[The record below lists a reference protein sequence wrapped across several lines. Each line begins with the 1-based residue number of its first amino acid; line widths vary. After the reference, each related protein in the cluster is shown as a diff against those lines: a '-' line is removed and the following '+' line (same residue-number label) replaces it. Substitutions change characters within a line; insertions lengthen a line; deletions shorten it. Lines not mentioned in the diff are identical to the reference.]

1 MKHGLIKVATA
12 TPEVRVADV
21 DFNTEKTLELMKEA
35 DHLGVRLVVFPELGL
50 TAYTCG
56 DLFFQSA
63 LIEKAK
69 TALCSLAKE
78 TESLSLLAVVGLP
91 LAVDDKLCNVAAFLH
106 KGKILGFA
114 TKTHLPNHN
123 EFFEAR
129 YFASLSKNTSVTLC
143 GQEIPVG
150 PKLLFCSSAMDEF
163 RVAAEICEDLWSP
176 ASPGAHLAQSGA
188 TILVNPSA
196 SNEVVG
202 KGTIRKTLLSA
213 QSSRAAAGYLY
224 ANAGQGESTT
234 DLVFSGHSMI
244 YEDGELLAESK
255 PFTEGLLCTEIDLER
270 ITQKRRRF
278 STFRHTEDRDYLRVF
293 FQDTPWD
300 TQLSRKIP
308 QNPFV
313 PETPEAQAVAFD
325 EILAIQSHGL
335 KKRLSH
341 IGTKTVTIGISGGL
355 DSTLAL
361 LVVAKTFDLLNLP
374 RNGIVAVTMPCF
386 GTSDRT
392 YQNAI
397 KLVEGLGATL
407 REINIKTAVTQHL
420 TDIGADLTDR
430 DVTYENAQARER
442 TQVLMDVANK
452 TGGIVI
458 GTGDLSELALGFATY
473 NGDHMSM
480 YGVNASVPKTLMR
493 HLVRHLAD
501 TEMVSL
507 KETLYDI
514 LNTPV
519 SPELLPPEESG
530 EIAQQTESIVGPYEL
545 HDFFLY
551 YMIQWGFSREK
562 ILFLAEH
569 AFRGIYSLDVIEQ
582 WLNIFLRRFFQSQFK
597 RSCLPDGPKAT
608 TVSLSPRGD
617 WKMPS
622 DACDNYLK

>member
-1 MKHGLIKVATA
+1 MKHGFIKVATA

-21 DFNTEKTLELMKEA
+21 DFNEKKTLELMQEA
-35 DHLGVRLVVFPELGL
+35 DRLGVRLAVFPELGL

-63 LIEKAK
+63 LISKAQA
-69 TALCSLAKE
+69 ALCRLAKE
-78 TESLSLLAVVGLP
+78 TAKLSLLAVVGLP

-106 KGKILGFA
+106 SGKILGFA

-129 YFASLSKNTSVTLC
+129 YFTSLSKNTSVTLC

-150 PKLLFCSSAMDEF
+150 PKLLFCSAAMEEF

-188 TILVNPSA
+188 TILVNLSA
-196 SNEVVG
+196 SNEVAG

-224 ANAGQGESTT
+224 ANAGKGESST

-270 ITQKRRRF
+270 ITQKRHRF
-278 STFRHTEDRDYLRVF
+278 STFRHTEDTDYQRIVF
-293 FQDTPWD
+293 HDTPWEASL
-300 TQLSRKIP
+300 TRTIP

-313 PETPEAQAVAFD
+313 PDDAAERATILQ
-325 EILAIQSHGL
+325 EILEIQSHGL
-335 KKRLSH
+335 QKRLSH

-361 LVVAKTFDLLNLP
+361 LVTAKAFDGLGLP
-374 RNGIVAVTMPCF
+374 RNQIMAITMPCF

-392 YQNAI
+392 YQNA
-397 KLVEGLGATL
+397 KLLTEGLGATL
-407 REINIKTAVTQHL
+407 QEINIKAAVTQHL
-420 TDIGADLTDR
+420 TDIGASLDDH
-430 DVTYENAQARER
+430 DVTFENAQARER
-442 TQVLMDVANK
+442 TQVLMDLANK

-480 YGVNASVPKTLMR
+480 YGVNTSVPKTLMR
-493 HLVRHLAD
+493 HLVKHLAD
-501 TEMVSL
+501 TEMSDL
-507 KETLYDI
+507 QETLYDI
-514 LNTPV
+514 LDTPV
-519 SPELLPPEESG
+519 SPELLPPEEDG
-530 EIAQQTESIVGPYEL
+530 AIAQQTESIVGPYEL

-551 YMIQWGFSREK
+551 YMIQWGFSKEK
-562 ILFLAEH
+562 IFYLAKH
-569 AFRGIYSLDVIEQ
+569 AFAESYSAEEIEQ
-582 WLNIFLRRFFQSQFK
+582 WLSVFLRRFFQSQFK

-617 WKMPS
+617 FRMPS
-622 DACDNYLK
+622 DAYGSYND

>member
-1 MKHGLIKVATA
+1 MKHGLVKVATA

-21 DFNTEKTLELMKEA
+21 DFNTEKTLEMMKEA
-35 DHLGVRLVVFPELGL
+35 DGLGVRLVVFPELGL

-69 TALCSLAKE
+69 KALCRLAKE
-78 TESLSLLAVVGLP
+78 TETLSLLTVVGLP

-129 YFASLSKNTSVTLC
+129 YFTSLSKNTSVTLC

-150 PKLLFCSSAMDEF
+150 PKLLFCSKTMDEF
-163 RVAAEICEDLWSP
+163 RIAAEICEDLWSP

-188 TILVNPSA
+188 TLLVNLSA
-196 SNEVVG
+196 SNAVAG
-202 KGTIRKTLLSA
+202 KGAIRKNLISA

-255 PFTEGLLCTEIDLER
+255 PFSHGLLCTEIDLER

-278 STFRHTEDRDYLRVF
+278 STFRHTEDTDYLRIF
-293 FQDTPWD
+293 FEDTPWE
-300 TQLSRKIP
+300 TQLSRKIL

-313 PETPEAQAVAFD
+313 PETAEAQVLAFD
-325 EILAIQSHGL
+325 EILSIQAHGL

-361 LVVAKTFDLLNLP
+361 LVVAKAFDLLNLP
-374 RNGIVAVTMPCF
+374 RTGIIAVTMPCF

-392 YQNAI
+392 YQNAL
-397 KLVEGLGATL
+397 KLVESLGASL
-407 REINIKTAVTQHL
+407 REINIKNAVTQHL
-420 TDIGADLTDR
+420 TDIGADLADH

-442 TQVLMDVANK
+442 TQVLMDIANK

-480 YGVNASVPKTLMR
+480 YGINASVPKTLMR

-501 TEMVSL
+501 TEMIDL

-514 LNTPV
+514 LDTPV
-519 SPELLPPEESG
+519 SPELLPPEEGG

-551 YMIQWGFSREK
+551 YMIQWGFSRKK

-569 AFRGIYSLDVIEQ
+569 AFRDVYSTEVIEG
-582 WLNIFLRRFFQSQFK
+582 WLDTFLRRFFQSQFK

-622 DACDNYLK
+622 DAYGNYLK

>member
-1 MKHGLIKVATA
+1 
-12 TPEVRVADV
+12 
-21 DFNTEKTLELMKEA
+21 
-35 DHLGVRLVVFPELGL
+35 
-50 TAYTCG
+50 
-56 DLFFQSA
+56 
-63 LIEKAK
+63 
-69 TALCSLAKE
+69 
-78 TESLSLLAVVGLP
+78 
-91 LAVDDKLCNVAAFLH
+91 AAFLH
-106 KGKILGFA
+106 GGKILGFA
-114 TKTHLPNHN
+114 TKTHLPNHS

-129 YFASLSKNTSVTLC
+129 YFTSLTKNTSVTLL
-143 GQEIPVG
+143 GEEIPVG
-150 PKLLFCSSAMDEF
+150 PKLLFCSDTMEEF
-163 RVAAEICEDLWSP
+163 RIAAEICEDLWSP

-188 TILVNPSA
+188 TVLVNLSA

-202 KGTIRKTLLSA
+202 KGKIRKSLLSA

-224 ANAGQGESTT
+224 ANAGKGESTT

-255 PFTEGLLCTEIDLER
+255 PYTEGLLCTEIDLER

-278 STFRHTEDRDYLRVF
+278 STFRHTEDTDYLRIF
-293 FQDTPWD
+293 FHDTPWE
-300 TQLSRKIP
+300 TVLTRTIP

-313 PETPEAQAVAFD
+313 PDDPQERNTACRELL
-325 EILAIQSHGL
+325 EIQSHGL
-335 KKRLSH
+335 QKRLSH
-341 IGTKTVTIGISGGL
+341 IGAKTVTIGISGGL

-361 LVVAKTFDLLNLP
+361 LVTAMAFDSLGLS
-374 RNGIVAVTMPCF
+374 RSGIVAVTMPCF
-386 GTSDRT
+386 GTSNRT
-392 YQNAI
+392 YQNANALA
-397 KLVEGLGATL
+397 KGLGATL
-407 REINIKTAVTQHL
+407 QEINIKASVTQHL
-420 TDIGADLTDR
+420 ADIGADINTH

-473 NGDHMSM
+473 NGDHISM
-480 YGVNASVPKTLMR
+480 YGVNASIPKTLMR
-493 HLVRHLAD
+493 HLVRYLAD
-501 TEMVSL
+501 AKMPEL

-514 LNTPV
+514 LDTPV

-530 EIAQQTESIVGPYEL
+530 AIAQQTESIVGPYEL

-551 YMIQWGFSREK
+551 YMIQWGFSKAK
-562 ILFLAEH
+562 ILHLAKH
-569 AFRGIYSLDVIEQ
+569 AFRGTYSAEEIEK

-622 DACDNYLK
+622 DAYGSFND

>member
-1 MKHGLIKVATA
+1 MKYGFIKVATA

-21 DFNTEKTLELMKEA
+21 AFNETKTLEMMQEA
-35 DHLGVRLVVFPELGL
+35 DRLGVRLVVFPELGL

-56 DLFFQSA
+56 DLFFQGG
-63 LIEKAK
+63 LICKARE
-69 TALCSLAKE
+69 ALCRLARE
-78 TESLSLLAVVGLP
+78 TANLSLLAVVGLP

-106 KGKILGFA
+106 RGKILGFA

-129 YFASLSKNTSVTLC
+129 YFTSLSKNTSVNLC

-150 PKLLFCSSAMDEF
+150 PKLLFCSRTMEEF
-163 RVAAEICEDLWSP
+163 RIAAEICEDLWSP

-188 TILVNPSA
+188 TILVNLSA

-202 KGTIRKTLLSA
+202 KGKIRKNLLSA
-213 QSSRAAAGYLY
+213 QSARAAAGYLY
-224 ANAGQGESTT
+224 ANAGKGESTT

-255 PFTEGLLCTEIDLER
+255 PYTEGLLCTELDLER

-278 STFRHTEDRDYLRVF
+278 STFRHTEDTDYLRIF
-293 FQDTPWD
+293 FEDTPWE
-300 TQLSRKIP
+300 TALTRTIP

-313 PETPEAQAVAFD
+313 PDTPEEQNTAFR
-325 EILAIQSHGL
+325 EILEIQSHGL
-335 KKRLSH
+335 QKRLSH
-341 IGTKTVTIGISGGL
+341 IGATTVTIGISGGL

-361 LVVAKTFDLLNLP
+361 LVTAKAFDSLGLP
-374 RNGIVAVTMPCF
+374 RKNILAVTMPCF

-392 YQNAI
+392 YQNA
-397 KLVEGLGATL
+397 KTLVDGLGATL
-407 REINIKTAVTQHL
+407 QEINIKAAVTQHL
-420 TDIGADLTDR
+420 ADIGANLGTH
-430 DVTYENAQARER
+430 DVTFENAQARER
-442 TQVLMDVANK
+442 TQILMDIANK

-493 HLVRHLAD
+493 HLVKHLAD
-501 TEMVSL
+501 TEMSGF

-514 LNTPV
+514 LDTPV
-519 SPELLPPEESG
+519 SPELLPPEENG
-530 EIAQQTESIVGPYEL
+530 AIAQQTESIVGPYEL

-551 YMIQWGFSREK
+551 YMIQWGFSKEK
-562 ILFLAEH
+562 ILHLAKH
-569 AFRGIYSLDVIEQ
+569 AFCGTYSAETIEQ
-582 WLNIFLRRFFQSQFK
+582 WLTIFLRRFFQSQFK

-617 WKMPS
+617 WRMPS
-622 DACDNYLK
+622 DAHGSFHD